1 MAPKAILLIFF
12 QIFRYCRPRLKIS
25 DFDSYERL
33 RQSGTYIIRIIRN
46 LCFVFIFGFQASE
59 ASILLAKDYLEK
71 QYKTL
76 NKPYSMALTA
86 YALALVNSKEKLNA
100 NERLKQLAI
109 YDNG

>member
-1 MAPKAILLIFF
+1 MKNVKKPYFLISLSGFVSGRVSCT
-12 QIFRYCRPRLKIS
+12 FRYLK
-25 DFDSYERL
+25 
-33 RQSGTYIIRIIRN
+33 SGNFIIRY
-46 LCFVFIFGFQASE
+46 LCFGFQASD

-86 YALALVNSKEKLNA
+86 YALALVNSKEKFNA
-100 NERLKQLAI
+100 NDRLKQIAI